1 VFGFCLSRLG
11 SREEAE
17 DAVQSTFLNAHRAL
31 QRGVLPD
38 SELAWLLKIA
48 HNVCLTRR
56 RSTRRRG
63 RVEAAHD
70 LDSMQDYLPAQQQE
84 PADELIRLTDALE
97 HLPENQRRAILLREW
112 QGLSYSEIARE
123 LKVTQSAV
131 ETLIFRARRALA
143 ANLEMVVVKP
153 RLLARA
159 RHVLDLGW
167 LVAALRTLL
176 EGGVAA
182 KAATAAVAVSTA
194 AVIATSPPVPTQRA
208 SDAEHARPALATT
221 DLSST
226 PAVLTERPRLRG
238 YSEPVSVERAAR
250 RAQSNAAA
258 PATVTDKPRASKKA
272 DAKVKPERRAA
283 VANEKKARPEKK
295 VTPVA
300 PRTKHTRSAVVR
312 KAKTTRK
319 PTRRAEPQRT
329 SAPAPAHKAKAAALA
344 QGSKPEPAQPS
355 EAPEPTAE
363 HGKTK

>member
-31 QRGVLPD
+31 RRGVKPD

-70 LDSMQDYLPAQQQE
+70 LDSMQDYLPGRAHE
-84 PADELIRLTDALE
+84 PADELITLTDALE
-97 HLPENQRRAILLREW
+97 HLPESQRRAILLREW
-112 QGLSYSEIARE
+112 QGLSYAEIARE

-159 RHVLDLGW
+159 RHALDLGW
-167 LVAALRTLL
+167 LLPGLKALFS
-176 EGGVAA
+176 GGVAV

-194 AVIATSPPVPTQRA
+194 AVIATSPAAPTQRQTQA
-208 SDAEHARPALATT
+208 VPSSFAAAETT
-221 DLSST
+221 DVQ
-226 PAVLTERPRLRG
+226 PAASVERPRLREPI
-238 YSEPVSVERAAR
+238 EPVIVERAVAR
-250 RAQSNAAA
+250 RGEAGTLMRAAA
-258 PATVTDKPRASKKA
+258 SNQAGASAKEEARTKPKPRGGVAHEKKA
-272 DAKVKPERRAA
+272 KPER
-283 VANEKKARPEKK
+283 
-295 VTPVA
+295 
-300 PRTKHTRSAVVR
+300 SAKPTVR
-312 KAKTTRK
+312 KSKPSAPASARKPKTNRK
-319 PTRRAEPQRT
+319 PTKRAKPERT
-329 SAPAPAHKAKAAALA
+329 SAPKQEPKPVAATAAAE
-344 QGSKPEPAQPS
+344 PEPAQPRS
-355 EAPEPTAE
+355 APEPKPE
-363 HGKTK
+363 NGKTK